1 METQTLND
9 ALGDKS
15 DSQQPKTID
24 TGRKYVSTQEY
35 PIYPSDQYIGKIVCL
50 I

>member
-15 DSQQPKTID
+15 DSQQQPKTID

-35 PIYPSDQYIGKIVCL
+35 LLTSSTRTPKI